1 MTSREIDLEQA
12 LIAVIG
18 AYRNTGGDVEKLLRE
33 AQGLIIGNSE
43 YRLVEHPHVTQACI
57 EIEKAVS
64 FKK

>member
-18 AYRNTGGDVEKLLRE
+18 AYRNAGGDVDKLMRD
-33 AQGLIIGNSE
+33 AHGLIVEHSE
-43 YRLVEHPHVTQACI
+43 YQIVEHPHVVQAC
-57 EIEKAVS
+57 EEVEKAVI